1 MRACAISL
9 NPGHRLVTRRF
20 LTRGGRSSLI
30 SRMSLMTKFV
40 DVGSI
45 GCYFESLSDPRHT
58 RNRKHL
64 LVDIA
69 VIAVCGILCGC
80 DGPTAIHRWAKLQA
94 EWLSQHLALD
104 NGIPSRDCIRR
115 LLLAL
120 KPEAFQRCFQ
130 AWITNAIA
138 TDDSNLRQLIAIDGK
153 TCRRSHD
160 HAKDLGPL
168 HIVSAWA
175 SEEGIAL
182 GQVATDA
189 KSNEITAI
197 PQLLAQLE
205 LTDTIITIDAMGC
218 QKDIVAQ
225 IVAGGGDGVIAVK
238 DNQPTLKAAIETHF
252 KEHLERDLEDLR
264 YRVHETHD
272 EGHGRIDER
281 SYYLTK
287 TPRDFVCQED
297 WPWVKAIGYTLR
309 LTQHADGTETD
320 EVRYYICTRYL
331 SGKRFAEAVRSHWSI
346 ESMHWVLDVNFREDD
361 SRTRERTLGN
371 NLSWLRRFAI
381 TLLKR
386 HPAKDSLSGKMKSCM
401 ISTAFLAEV
410 LSLNR
415 V

>member
-1 MRACAISL
+1 MAKL
-9 NPGHRLVTRRF
+9 
-20 LTRGGRSSLI
+20 
-30 SRMSLMTKFV
+30 V
-40 DVGSI
+40 DVGPI
-45 GCYFESLSDPRHT
+45 GSYFESLSDPRHT

-80 DGPTAIHRWAKLQA
+80 DGPTAIHRWAKHR
-94 EWLSQHLALD
+94 ESWLARHLALPH
-104 NGIPSRDCIRR
+104 GIPSRDCIRR
-115 LLLAL
+115 LLVAL

-130 AWITNAIA
+130 AWIADAIPSDA
-138 TDDSNLRQLIAIDGK
+138 DGSERLVAIDGK

-160 HAKDLGPL
+160 HAKGLGAL

-197 PQLLAQLE
+197 PQLLEQIDLSGT
-205 LTDTIITIDAMGC
+205 LITIDAMGC
-218 QKDIVAQ
+218 QKEIVER
-225 IVAGGGDGVIAVK
+225 IVTGGGDCVIAVK
-238 DNQPTLKAAIETHF
+238 DNQPKLFTAIQTYF
-252 KEHLERDLEDLR
+252 LGHLERDLEDLR
-264 YRVHETHD
+264 YRYDETRD

-287 TPRDFVCQED
+287 MPRDLASGKD
-297 WPWVKAIGYTLR
+297 WPWVKAIGYSVR
-309 LTQHADGTETD
+309 ITQHADGTESD
-320 EVRYYICTRYL
+320 EVRYYLSSRYL
-331 SGKRFAEAVRSHWSI
+331 SGKRFGEAVRGHWGI

-371 NLSWLRRFAI
+371 NLSWLRRFAV

-386 HPAKDSLSGKMKSCM
+386 YPDKDSLRGKMISCGLN
-401 ISTAFLAEV
+401 TDYLTQV
-410 LSLNR
+410 LSLQR